1 MNTKNKKP
9 HYLEH
14 RKRLRNRFLNQGING
29 LEDYEI
35 IELFLTFAIPQKDV
49 KKQAK
54 EIIKKFGSIKG
65 FFEAEENE
73 LKKIKYFKEKAI
85 TLRRFIK
92 EIALLYQKQVA
103 EEIPLTFSRDELIK
117 YCIDQLGH
125 KEEEEFWMFSLD
137 SKYSIIK
144 ENLISKGLIDK
155 APVYP
160 RKIIEQ
166 AVQQKAFAILLVHNH
181 PNGNLKASEHD
192 ITITK
197 AINIPA
203 KVLNIKLYDHI
214 IVAGNEYFSF
224 KEERLL

>member
-1 MNTKNKKP
+1 MNKDNSKP
-9 HYLEH
+9 HYLNH
-14 RKRLRNRFLNQGING
+14 RNRLRNRFLKHGIDG
-29 LEDYEI
+29 LQEYEI
-35 IELFLTFAIPQKDV
+35 IELFLTFVIPQKDM
-49 KKQAK
+49 KEPAK
-54 EIIKKFGSIKG
+54 EIIKKFGSVKG
-65 FFEAEENE
+65 FFDAEEAELME
-73 LKKIKYFKEKAI
+73 IKFFKEKAI

-92 EIALLYQKQVA
+92 EIALFYQKQLA
-103 EEIPLTFSRDELIK
+103 EEIPLTRSREELIK
-117 YCIDQLGH
+117 YCIDKLGYQ
-125 KEEEEFWMFSLD
+125 EEEEFWMFSLD

-192 ITITK
+192 ITLTK

-203 KVLNIKLYDHI
+203 RVLNIKLYDHI
-214 IVAGNEYFSF
+214 IVAGNDYFSF
-224 KEERLL
+224 NDGGLL